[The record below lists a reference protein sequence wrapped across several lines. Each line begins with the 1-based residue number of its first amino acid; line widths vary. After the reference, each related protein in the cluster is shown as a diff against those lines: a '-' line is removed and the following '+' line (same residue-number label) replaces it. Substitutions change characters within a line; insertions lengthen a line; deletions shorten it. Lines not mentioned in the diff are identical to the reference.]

1 MRHWAKRIKCRKWQ
15 LQLMPSMV
23 YVLVFI
29 FVAKV
34 KKVSHE
40 LKMNRV
46 GKPLQCSCLENP
58 RDGGAWWA
66 AVYGVAQ
73 SRTQLKRLSSSSSR
87 VGKRVQER
95 VKGKKFID
103 GEIGSSSES
112 SGKWETAEA
121 FVGKGELI
129 WLVSETCLLH
139 WVDENASGHQ
149 PGAGGVDPRK
159 TWKEA

>member
-1 MRHWAKRIKCRKWQ
+1 
-15 LQLMPSMV
+15 MPSMV
-23 YVLVFI
+23 YVLVFV

-73 SRTQLKRLSSSSSR
+73 SRTQLKRLSSSSSSR

-112 SGKWETAEA
+112 TGKRETAEA

-129 WLVSETCLLH
+129 
-139 WVDENASGHQ
+139 
-149 PGAGGVDPRK
+149 
-159 TWKEA
+159 

>member
-1 MRHWAKRIKCRKWQ
+1 
-15 LQLMPSMV
+15 MV
-23 YVLVFI
+23 YVLVFV

-73 SRTQLKRLSSSSSR
+73 SRTQLKRLSSSSSSR

-112 SGKWETAEA
+112 TAKWETAEA

-129 WLVSETCLLH
+129 
-139 WVDENASGHQ
+139 
-149 PGAGGVDPRK
+149 
-159 TWKEA
+159 